1 MTLLGDCLPV
11 IDFRGFHDG
20 GGKAALAAALT
31 RACEEVGFFYLSG
44 HGVPQALCDE
54 GLAQTKRFFDQAA
67 AEKNALHISKSPVHR
82 GYFPVFEE
90 ATDPG
95 MGRGDL
101 KEGFDLARDLP
112 PDDPAV
118 RAGKPLHG
126 PNVWPENLPGFR
138 PAIEAYFAEMRRLAE
153 DLMAGFAL
161 GLGLEEDF
169 FADKIDQPL
178 AQLRLL
184 HYPPQAATPEAET
197 IGCGTHSDYGC
208 LTILN
213 QDDKGGLIVRARS
226 GGWIEVPPL
235 PGAFVVN
242 IGDQMARW
250 TNGRFAAT
258 PHRVIN
264 RSGQER
270 YSMPFFFD
278 PNFDTLV
285 ECLPGCLLPGQNPRF
300 APVLAGEYLIGRY
313 NDTFAY
319 RKT

>member
-1 MTLLGDCLPV
+1 MGEALPV
-11 IDFRGFHDG
+11 IDLGDFREGR
-20 GGKAALAAALT
+20 GKAAAAAQAA
-31 RACEEVGFFYLSG
+31 RACEEVGFFYLTG
-44 HGVPQALCDE
+44 HGVPESQMAE
-54 GLAQTKRFFDQAA
+54 ALAQTRRFFDQDEAA
-67 AEKNALHISKSPVHR
+67 KQALHISRSPLHR
-82 GYFPVFEE
+82 GYFPVYEE
-90 ATDPG
+90 ATDPSLAK
-95 MGRGDL
+95 GDL

-112 PDDPAV
+112 PDAPEV
-118 RAGKPLHG
+118 LAGTPLHG
-126 PNVWPENLPGFR
+126 PNVWPADLPGFR
-138 PAIEAYFAEMRRLAE
+138 PAIERYFAEMRRLAE
-153 DLMAGFAL
+153 DLMACFAL
-161 GLGLEEDF
+161 GLDLPEDF
-169 FADKIDQPL
+169 FADKIDRPL

-197 IGCGTHSDYGC
+197 VGCGTHTDYGC

-213 QDDKGGLIVRARS
+213 QDDKGGLIVRARR
-226 GGWIEVPPL
+226 GDWIEVPPL

-242 IGDQMARW
+242 IGDQLARW